1 MTDIIKLGVNIAG
14 FGVSLALFTVIITK
28 NQLDIPDKFM
38 FAGMYTS
45 MLSSLYR
52 INVPRTT

>member
-14 FGVSLALFTVIITK
+14 FGVSLALFGIITK